1 MKCPKCETDN
11 RKEAKFC
18 RQCGADL
25 SLKCPSCG
33 HSYPEGSLFCDECG
47 CQLRPEN
54 STAPEISVTDAV
66 PGISTAENPPAH
78 AAALMSERRYVTV
91 LFSDLTGYTAMS
103 EKLDPEEVKG
113 ITCRVFEETSKIIS
127 KYDGFIEK
135 YAGDA
140 IMAMFGVPTSHEDD
154 PVRAVKAAREIHES
168 VDRLNPEL
176 AGSVGRPL
184 SMHTGI
190 TTGLVVTGDVNM
202 EIGTHG
208 VAGDTIN
215 SAARLSDL
223 AEPGE
228 IMIDM
233 NTCRQIDGYF
243 ACEYV
248 DSTNVKGKSHPI
260 KIHKVISQIDRPV
273 TTHRLSGVRADL
285 IGRKAELGELLDA
298 VENLR
303 KGKGSIFS
311 ICGDAGTGKSRLIEE
326 FKKSI
331 DLNKIHWIEAHSYA
345 YAQNIPY
352 FPLIDLLNRV
362 LNIEENDLPNQVKKK
377 VETGVLS
384 LVGSQADI
392 IPYIGGLYSLEYPEV
407 ADVSPEFWKSG
418 LQSAV
423 KGILTALAGKAPT
436 IFFLEDLHWADLS
449 FIELLHKSY
458 LEIRRPAIV
467 LCLYRPYFNLFTG
480 AQLNSIGKY
489 YHEIQLQGLSPSD
502 AQDMLESLLKTRH
515 IPADLK
521 RLVQSKAEGNPFYLE
536 ELVNSLIESNLLVYD
551 NGGWQITKPIAE
563 ADIPSSIHAIITGRL
578 DRLEKQTRRI
588 LQEASVIGRAFL
600 YEILLK
606 ITEMKE
612 FVDSGLS
619 TLERMDLIR
628 ARALQPD
635 LEYIFKHPLTQE
647 VVYNGLLKKERQDI
661 HEQVARIMETIFK
674 NRLSEFYETLA
685 FHYNKG
691 RSVLKAVDYLVRSG
705 EKSLARYAVEEA
717 HQYFKEAFD
726 LLSHKSDRTKKDDTF
741 LIEMLNKWSLVYY
754 YRGDFREQS
763 DLLRQYMDL
772 AEPIE
777 DQSILGM
784 FYAWYGFS
792 LYPSRK
798 LKESYNYL
806 SKALEVGEQ
815 IQDPKVIGYA
825 CTWLAWTCGE
835 LGALDEAIYFGKRGH
850 DMCQFLPSDQYLY
863 FKSLG
868 GIGVAYFFKGY
879 PKEAWELGRKI
890 LYYGKRHSN
899 IRSIFMGHLV
909 TGYGHWADG
918 DLRATIDSLSKST
931 RIAQDPFYSFAS
943 QCHLGS
949 LYTLN
954 DEFQKAEETLQDV
967 GIYCQN
973 SGCDLIGI
981 MHFIALG
988 LVQMANGQMG
998 KGLKL
1003 VHDSLKTCY
1012 ETESRLM
1019 CAMIEYILGKV
1030 YLSILDKS
1038 VKVGMATIARNLG
1051 FIIKHVPSAA
1061 KKANEH
1067 FNNAVSTARET
1078 GAKGIEGQALLD
1090 LGRLQKVKGRKEM
1103 ARDYLSESAKIFE
1116 ACEAEFFLKQAK
1128 EELANL
1134 ERPKVAQ

>member
-25 SLKCPSCG
+25 SLKCHSCG
-33 HSYPEGSLFCDECG
+33 HSYPEGALFCDECG
-47 CQLRPEN
+47 CQLHPEN
-54 STAPEISVTDAV
+54 STASEISVTDAS
-66 PGISTAENPPAH
+66 PGIVAVEKRPANG
-78 AAALMSERRYVTV
+78 AAVTGERRYVTV
-91 LFSDLTGYTAMS
+91 IFSDLTGYTAMT

-113 ITCRVFEETSKIIS
+113 ITCRVFDEISKIIS

-140 IMAMFGVPTSHEDD
+140 VMAMFGVPTSHEDD

-233 NTCRQIDGYF
+233 ATCRQTDGCF

-248 DSTNVKGKSHPI
+248 DSTNVEGKSHPI

-285 IGRKAELGELLDA
+285 IGRKAELGELLEA
-298 VENLR
+298 VENLS

-362 LNIEENDLPNQVKKK
+362 LNIEENDPPKKVQEK
-377 VETGVLS
+377 VETGILS

-467 LCLYRPYFNLFTG
+467 LCVYRPYFSLFTG
-480 AQLNSIGKY
+480 AQLSSIHKY

-521 RLVQSKAEGNPFYLE
+521 RLVQGKAEGNPFYLE
-536 ELVNSLIESNLLVYD
+536 ELVNSLIESNLLAYD
-551 NGGWQITKPIAE
+551 
-563 ADIPSSIHAIITGRL
+563 
-578 DRLEKQTRRI
+578 
-588 LQEASVIGRAFL
+588 
-600 YEILLK
+600 
-606 ITEMKE
+606 
-612 FVDSGLS
+612 
-619 TLERMDLIR
+619 
-628 ARALQPD
+628 
-635 LEYIFKHPLTQE
+635 
-647 VVYNGLLKKERQDI
+647 
-661 HEQVARIMETIFK
+661 
-674 NRLSEFYETLA
+674 
-685 FHYNKG
+685 
-691 RSVLKAVDYLVRSG
+691 
-705 EKSLARYAVEEA
+705 
-717 HQYFKEAFD
+717 
-726 LLSHKSDRTKKDDTF
+726 KDDTF

-763 DLLRQYMDL
+763 DLLRQYMDF
-772 AEPIE
+772 AESIE

-890 LYYGKRHSN
+890 LDYGKRHSN

-918 DLRATIDSLSKST
+918 NFTATIDSLSKST

-954 DEFQKAEETLQDV
+954 DEFQKAEETLQEV

-988 LVQMANGQMG
+988 LVQMARGQMG

-1038 VKVGMATIARNLG
+1038 VKVDMATIARNLG

-1103 ARDYLSESAKIFE
+1103 ARDFLSESAKIFE

-1134 ERPKVAQ
+1134 ERPKVVQ